1 MAGYPTTIATH
12 SPQTF
17 QETNLITNN
26 IYFMCILKMVY
37 WYINLRIIEKFRNQ
51 FTNKKQ
57 KNNKKLFKLVL
68 LNPKKS
74 IIRKLIYQHTIFI

>member
-1 MAGYPTTIATH
+1 
-12 SPQTF
+12 
-17 QETNLITNN
+17 
-26 IYFMCILKMVY
+26 MCILKMVY
-37 WYINLRIIEKFRNQ
+37 WYIYLRIIEKFRNQ

-74 IIRKLIYQHTIFI
+74 IIRK